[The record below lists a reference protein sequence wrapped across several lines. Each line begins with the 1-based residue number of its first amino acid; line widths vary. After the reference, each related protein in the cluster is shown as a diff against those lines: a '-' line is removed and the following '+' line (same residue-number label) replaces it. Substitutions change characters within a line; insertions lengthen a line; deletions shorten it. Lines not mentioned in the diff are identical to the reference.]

1 MKIIFAI
8 IAAFLF
14 ISTGQ
19 SQDNAQ
25 FTKNHP
31 GIHKVLATEVL
42 QTTSYTYLLVK
53 ENDSSRWVVVPKI
66 EAKPGNIYYYQG
78 GNEMRDFKST
88 QLNRTFKSVLFL
100 GGLLNS
106 ESVSEKKPDSLA
118 SKVKS
123 NKKIEVTINPA
134 EGGITIAELFS
145 NKSRYAGKIVKI
157 KGKVTQFSS
166 SIMGRNWIHL
176 QDGTEYQ
183 GNYDLVATSDM
194 DVKVGEI
201 VVLEGKI
208 ALDKDFGYGYFY
220 RVIMEDSKII
230 Q

>member
-1 MKIIFAI
+1 MKIIFTI
-8 IAAFLF
+8 IAALLF
-14 ISTGQ
+14 ISPGHG
-19 SQDNAQ
+19 QDNAQ

-31 GIHKVLATEVL
+31 GIHKVVVTDVL
-42 QTTSYTYLLVK
+42 QTTSYTYLRVK
-53 ENDSSRWVVVPKI
+53 ENDKSQWIVVPKI
-66 EAKPGNIYYYQG
+66 EAKPGEVYYYQG
-78 GNEMRDFKST
+78 GNEMTDFKST

-100 GGLLNS
+100 GG
-106 ESVSEKKPDSLA
+106 VVKEKSLAKEKADSLA

-145 NKSRYAGKIVKI
+145 NKSKYAGKIVKI

-166 SIMGRNWIHL
+166 SIMGKNWIHL

-183 GNYDLVATSDM
+183 GIYDLVATSNM

-208 ALDKDFGYGYFY
+208 ALDKDFGFGYFY
-220 RVIMEDSKII
+220 KVIMEDSKVI

>member
-1 MKIIFAI
+1 MKIIFTI
-8 IAAFLF
+8 IATLLF
-14 ISTGQ
+14 ILPGFG
-19 SQDNAQ
+19 QDNAQ
-25 FTKNHP
+25 FIKNHP
-31 GIHKVLATEVL
+31 GIHKVVVTDVL
-42 QTTSYTYLLVK
+42 QTTSYTYLLGK
-53 ENDSSRWVVVPKI
+53 ENDKSQWIVVPKI
-66 EAKPGNIYYYQG
+66 EAKPGEVYYYQG
-78 GNEMRDFKST
+78 GNEMTDFKST

-100 GGLLNS
+100 GG
-106 ESVSEKKPDSLA
+106 VVKEKSLAKEKTDSLA

-145 NKSRYAGKIVKI
+145 NKSKYAGKIVKI

-166 SIMGRNWIHL
+166 SIMGKNWIHL
-176 QDGTEYQ
+176 QDGTEYK
-183 GNYDLVATSDM
+183 GIYDLVATTNM

-208 ALDKDFGYGYFY
+208 ALDKDFGFGYFY
-220 RVIMEDSKII
+220 KVIMEDSKVI